1 MNIKSALRIL
11 QKGMTTELWGR
22 RFYEQALAHT
32 ADATGQ
38 RVFRTLM
45 DEEIKHL
52 EILRGQYAA
61 ISGGK
66 GWVSVEE
73 ATTLAASVTPTDIF
87 PEAGAAERLVP
98 LGATDEQALRLAM
111 DFERRGYDLYKAEG
125 DKATAGQE
133 KGLWEFLAKAEDMHY
148 AFLDKTLEFLKT
160 NGTWYFDEREF
171 PFFET

>member
-1 MNIKSALRIL
+1 MNTKGALEVL
-11 QKGMTTELWGR
+11 KKGMTTELWGR

-32 ADATGQ
+32 AAATGQ

-73 ATTLAASVTPTDIF
+73 AAALAASVKPTDIF

-98 LGATDEQALRLAM
+98 PGASDEQALRLAM
-111 DFERRGYDLYKAEG
+111 DFEARLDLYKARPARPRPQKRASG
-125 DKATAGQE
+125 V
-133 KGLWEFLAKAEDMHY
+133 LAKPRRCIC
-148 AFLDKTLEFLKT
+148 FLDKTLEFLKRMGP
-160 NGTWYFDEREF
+160 GT
-171 PFFET
+171 